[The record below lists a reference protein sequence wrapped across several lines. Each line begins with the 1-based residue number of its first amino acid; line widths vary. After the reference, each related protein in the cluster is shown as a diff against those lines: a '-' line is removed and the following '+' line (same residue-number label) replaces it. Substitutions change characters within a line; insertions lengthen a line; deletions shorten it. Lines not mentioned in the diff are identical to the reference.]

1 MSDQNYFQSF
11 FQNNPELAASILKL
25 SDISYLL
32 PLMYTE
38 IRMHAYQYGLENV
51 LELGVRT
58 GESTV
63 ALYSAVSEVNRDLK
77 IKAELNS
84 VDIDPLCESVVRNKL
99 ENIKTTCDWKF
110 HAKDS
115 CELHWQKPIDF
126 LLIDSSH
133 EEEQTLQEL
142 NKYSPFL
149 KLGGTIWLHDVRSTI
164 GVPNAINKWR
174 SKNKN
179 WNYYETPTYAGL
191 GWLKRK

>member
-1 MSDQNYFQSF
+1 MTYQTFY
-11 FQNNPELAASILKL
+11 QNNSELAASILKF

-38 IRMHAYQYGLENV
+38 IRMHSMTYGLENV

-77 IKAELNS
+77 LKATLTS
-84 VDIDPLCESVVRNKL
+84 VDIDPTCESVVSNKL
-99 ENIKTTCDWKF
+99 KNINTKCEWNF
-110 HAKDS
+110 YAKDS
-115 CELHWQKPIDF
+115 LKFPWQKPIDF

-133 EEEQTLQEL
+133 EEEQTLEEL
-142 NKYSPFL
+142 KKYSPFV
-149 KLGGTIWLHDVRSTI
+149 KSNGTIWLHDTRSTVE
-164 GVPNAINKWR
+164 VPNAIKRWR
-174 SKNKN
+174 SENKN

-191 GWLKRK
+191 GWLTRK

>member
-77 IKAELNS
+77 VKAELNS
-84 VDIDPLCESVVRNKL
+84 VDIDPLCESVVRN
-99 ENIKTTCDWKF
+99 
-110 HAKDS
+110 
-115 CELHWQKPIDF
+115 
-126 LLIDSSH
+126 
-133 EEEQTLQEL
+133 
-142 NKYSPFL
+142 
-149 KLGGTIWLHDVRSTI
+149 
-164 GVPNAINKWR
+164 
-174 SKNKN
+174 
-179 WNYYETPTYAGL
+179 
-191 GWLKRK
+191 